1 MLDFLT
7 VSETYYFSSVIRS
20 KCSPCLELTFLLR
33 FYSFFKAEIKFHL
46 YEILPRECVLSSN
59 KWSITGSL
67 FYLTFNVCVWEVREG
82 VGVHMLTAHQAPL
95 SIEFF
100 IFHENFPGKNTAVGC
115 YFLPQG
121 IFPSQESKLYPP
133 RLLHWQVDSLPLALP
148 GKPLMFTVTNQC
160 LLIID

>member
-1 MLDFLT
+1 MLDFLA

-59 KWSITGSL
+59 KRSITGSL

-82 VGVHMLTAHQAPL
+82 GRCAHAHSPPGSSL
-95 SIEFF
+95 HR
-100 IFHENFPGKNTAVGC
+100 IFHFPWKFSRQEYCSG
-115 YFLPQG
+115 LL
-121 IFPSQESKLYPP
+121 FPSPGDIPKPGIKTLSPASP
-133 RLLHWQVDSLPLALP
+133 ALA
-148 GKPLMFTVTNQC
+148 GGFFTTSATWEALNVHSN
-160 LLIID
+160 